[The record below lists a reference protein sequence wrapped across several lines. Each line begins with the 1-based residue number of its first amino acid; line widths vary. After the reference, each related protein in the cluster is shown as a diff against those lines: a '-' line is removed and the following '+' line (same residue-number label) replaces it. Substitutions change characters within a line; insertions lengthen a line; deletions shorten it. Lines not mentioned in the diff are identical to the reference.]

1 MFILISALIDL
12 LHGRVD
18 LIEVGVGLAIGALQT
33 LLQVDLGVGGIGQN
47 NAGNPILQLLI
58 GILDIQ
64 VLSDLVLGQLEAQ
77 DIAVGIAIQDVL
89 LVQVGMLTLGQI
101 VQIIDVVLRVLV
113 LLTVGQ
119 LQIRIIGLVVLL
131 NALDLAGHGLGLE
144 HLADN
149 EVVLVLII
157 VQGEDNIVIL
167 FIALD
172 IEVVVVQNLALGG
185 QRLHGNELAVII
197 GLHAGDLAQA
207 VVDLNQGN
215 GLVVNIDI
223 NFSHNALA
231 GVGIIAALVGG
242 VHGLF
247 NFHAVD
253 KELPGVLIDNS
264 LTQVAVDIL
273 LLGALGVDIGG
284 LDGSEGA
291 DLGLLVLPGVG
302 GTAIDAVG
310 DLQLQLGEVLL
321 GELDVAVLLDVAVSA
336 GGNVP
341 LDLVGQGSADGD
353 LSAVHVGDDLLI
365 ILHHGGLQGVQG
377 IQASLFTG
385 NSLVAV
391 EGVLQALVQAD
402 ADGLLSD
409 LDAEGAGVVVAL
421 DVGVIAQSAQQH
433 LHEGIAGQRTGG
445 TEGTVAVAA
454 DDALVGAVGD
464 VASKNVV
471 GGNVAEGS
479 DSGAQLS
486 GSGGAEDQVAD
497 DLGSL
502 TTVQGSLGLEGTV
515 GITVDDLHSGQHGDG
530 FVIVDFVSIR
540 EVLGAGADGDQRHG
554 HNQSQNQRKEL
565 LHVVFS
571 SFKIFAKR
579 AGLLCSPSHGIGG

>member
-1 MFILISALIDL
+1 MSIQNEQILVNGL
-12 LHGRVD
+12 LS
-18 LIEVGVGLAIGALQT
+18 
-33 LLQVDLGVGGIGQN
+33 
-47 NAGNPILQLLI
+47 QLK
-58 GILDIQ
+58 
-64 VLSDLVLGQLEAQ
+64 AQ
-77 DIAVGIAIQDVL
+77 DIAVGIHVDDVIL
-89 LVQVGMLTLGQI
+89 GQLGMDGLHGGLGHIIVVVIGVGDLVAGNTQVGI
-101 VQIIDVVLRVLV
+101 VVVLV
-113 LLTVGQ
+113 LLHAG
-119 LQIRIIGLVVLL
+119 
-131 NALDLAGHGLGLE
+131 DLAGHGLK
-144 HLADN
+144 LADLADDILVILVPVAGEGDQVLFLEALN
-149 EVVLVLII
+149 VELLVVQLGVGHGSDVDVLAIVVALNLGDFAQVVVDLANGDSVLVVIDIDLGHSAVASVLVLFVIALGGNSSGLLQLAVHI
-157 VQGEDNIVIL
+157 SGPVIL
-167 FIALD
+167 LLVADDLAQVLID
-172 IEVVVVQNLALGG
+172 ILALGG
-185 QRLHGNELAVII
+185 LSVNE
-197 GLHAGDLAQA
+197 
-207 VVDLNQGN
+207 
-215 GLVVNIDI
+215 
-223 NFSHNALA
+223 
-231 GVGIIAALVGG
+231 
-242 VHGLF
+242 
-247 NFHAVD
+247 
-253 KELPGVLIDNS
+253 
-264 LTQVAVDIL
+264 
-273 LLGALGVDIGG
+273 GG
-284 LDGSEGA
+284 LDGGEGA
-291 DLGLLVLPGVG
+291 DLGLLQLPHVG
-302 GTAIDAVG
+302 GTAIDAILG
-310 DLQLQLGEVLL
+310 SQLQLGEVLL
-321 GELDVAVLLDVAVSA
+321 GELDILVSLDIAVVLLLGD
-336 GGNVP
+336 VP
-341 LDLVGQGSADGD
+341 LDLLGQGSTDSD
-353 LSAVHVGDDLLI
+353 LSAVHVGDDLGI

-377 IQASLFTG
+377 VQASLFTG

-445 TEGTVAVAA
+445 TEGAVAVAA

-530 FVIVDFVSIR
+530 FVIVDFVSVR

-571 SFKIFAKR
+571 SFKIFAIR
-579 AGLLCSPSHGIGG
+579 RSLAPFARFRVSCRG